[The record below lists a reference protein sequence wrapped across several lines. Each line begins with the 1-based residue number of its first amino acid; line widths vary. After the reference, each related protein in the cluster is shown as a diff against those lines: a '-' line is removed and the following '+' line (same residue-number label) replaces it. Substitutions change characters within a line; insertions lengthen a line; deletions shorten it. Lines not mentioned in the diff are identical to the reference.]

1 LKGKIMAK
9 IPKSI
14 VVLVA
19 AALCMAL
26 LVGRS
31 AGPTAEAQA
40 RQTEQTDNQQQAVC
54 VLVEAFVVEVN
65 LSQLYEQGVSPI
77 GQKPNSVSV
86 DNILNCLKTKDL
98 AQVTTGVKVTVNSG
112 QHGEAKINETIHIE
126 RQLNVPSG
134 RNVPPN
140 VRYASLDTGKTL
152 GATASVNPS
161 GEIYVSFNFKESTYR
176 NIAAAEELPPN
187 TISKEWSGA
196 VRLYAGRPAIAGA
209 TQNEESAVF
218 LIISADIT
226 GG

>member
-14 VVLVA
+14 VALIA
-19 AALCMAL
+19 AALCMVL

-40 RQTEQTDNQQQAVC
+40 RQAEQIDKQQQNVC

-86 DNILNCLKTKDL
+86 ENILKCLKANDI
-98 AQVTTGVKVTVNSG
+98 AQVTTGIKVTVNSG
-112 QHGEAKINETIHIE
+112 QHGEAKINETTYME
-126 RQLNVPSG
+126 RQLSG
-134 RNVPPN
+134 RNIPPN
-140 VRYASLDTGKTL
+140 VRYASFDIGKAL
-152 GATASVNPS
+152 GATATVRPG
-161 GEIYVSFNFKESTYR
+161 GEIYVSFDFNESTYR
-176 NIAAAEELPPN
+176 NIAAADELPPN
-187 TISKEWSGA
+187 TIRREWSGA
-196 VRLYAGRPAIAGA
+196 IRLHTGRPAIAGA
-209 TQNEESAVF
+209 TQNEETAVF
-218 LIISADIT
+218 LIISADII

>member
-14 VVLVA
+14 VALVA

-26 LVGRS
+26 LVGRPV
-31 AGPTAEAQA
+31 GPTAEAQVGQA
-40 RQTEQTDNQQQAVC
+40 KQIDKQQQDVC
-54 VLVEAFVVEVN
+54 VLIEAFVVEVN

-77 GQKPNSVSV
+77 GQKPNSISV

-112 QHGEAKINETIHIE
+112 QQGKAKINETTHID
-126 RQLNVPSG
+126 RQLSG
-134 RNVPPN
+134 RNIPPN

-152 GATASVNPS
+152 GATASIQPG
-161 GEIYVSFNFKESTYR
+161 GEIYVSFDFNESTYQ
-176 NIAAAEELPPN
+176 NIAAADELPPN

-196 VRLYAGRPAIAGA
+196 IRLHAGQPAIAGA
-209 TQNEESAVF
+209 TQNEETAVF
-218 LIISADIT
+218 LIISADII

>member
-14 VVLVA
+14 VALVA
-19 AALCMAL
+19 VTLCMAL

-31 AGPTAEAQA
+31 VGPTAEAQA
-40 RQTEQTDNQQQAVC
+40 GQAEQIDKQQQDVC

-86 DNILNCLKTKDL
+86 ENILKCLKTKDIG
-98 AQVTTGVKVTVNSG
+98 QVTTGVKVTVNSG
-112 QHGEAKINETIHIE
+112 QHGEATINETIHRE
-126 RQLNVPSG
+126 RQLNIPSV

-140 VRYASLDTGKTL
+140 VRYASYDTGKTL
-152 GATASVNPS
+152 GVTASIRPG
-161 GEIYVSFNFKESTYR
+161 GEIFVSFGFKESTYR
-176 NIAAAEELPPN
+176 NIAAADELPPN
-187 TISKEWSGA
+187 TISREWSGA
-196 VRLYAGRPAIAGA
+196 IRLHAGQPAIAGA
-209 TQNEESAVF
+209 TQNEETAVF
-218 LIISADIT
+218 LILSADLI